1 MKPLAECLELIQ
13 GKSVE
18 DFCREHPHAVLIGL
32 GVIAGELQR
41 NPKQAAGTMFLN
53 LSGAPEGGD
62 QGPLV
67 NLVFSVAKVSREV
80 PSDGV
85 YIGSGT
91 ENDLAIP
98 EHSVSK
104 SHAHLLPLSDGWS
117 LVDHGST
124 NGTYVNGARAEAGVP
139 TPLKGGDIVTMG
151 RLSFTYYDAMSF
163 AKLLFVQAMA
173 KGRSRQTPRTPGA
186 ARSTATPGR
195 PPPAPQVTPAGRAAG
210 GQSLMNQS
218 AAPAP
223 WQQALDADGG
233 AGRTTDPLPR
243 SSGQPQGPDWQQRAI
258 GRMVP
263 AAQANPAM
271 GSQSGL
277 NAGNQGPN
285 AGANYGANSG
295 ASQMGLPVSQGGA
308 GFNNAGSLSGQAT
321 AGMSGAQ
328 LHGVNTSGMHA
339 PVGSAMAGA
348 SNPAGANAAASANA
362 LPVVQTPGSNSLFR
376 RLMLKVAQFFQ
387 RLAGG

>member
-195 PPPAPQVTPAGRAAG
+195 PPSPPQVTPAGRAAG
-210 GQSLMNQS
+210 AQSLMNQS

-223 WQQALDADGG
+223 WQQGLDADGG
-233 AGRTTDPLPR
+233 AGRTTDPMPR
-243 SSGQPQGPDWQQRAI
+243 PAGQGQDWQQRAI

-263 AAQANPAM
+263 STPSNNPAGAQNAM
-271 GSQSGL
+271 
-277 NAGNQGPN
+277 NAGNAAPN
-285 AGANYGANSG
+285 GL
-295 ASQMGLPVSQGGA
+295 ASTMGQGGA
-308 GFNNAGSLSGQAT
+308 GFHQAT
-321 AGMSGAQ
+321 TLPGQGGAGFSGPQ
-328 LHGVNTSGMHA
+328 GQGVNTSGMHA
-339 PVGSAMAGA
+339 PVNSAMAGVSGA
-348 SNPAGANAAASANA
+348 PSGAGANA
-362 LPVVQTPGSNSLFR
+362 LPAVQAPPSDSLFR

>member
-104 SHAHLLPLSDGWS
+104 SHAHLLPLADGWS

-124 NGTYVNGARAEAGVP
+124 NGTYVNGARVEAGVP
-139 TPLKGGDIVTMG
+139 TPLKGGDIITMG

-173 KGRSRQTPRTPGA
+173 KGRTRQTPRTPGA
-186 ARSTATPGR
+186 ARGTAATPGR
-195 PPPAPQVTPAGRAAG
+195 PPAPQATPSTRAG
-210 GQSLMNQS
+210 GQSLMNQA

-223 WQQALDADGG
+223 WQQGLDADSVR
-233 AGRTTDPLPR
+233 AT
-243 SSGQPQGPDWQQRAI
+243 QPVERQAPQQAPDWQQRAI
-258 GRMVP
+258 GRMGPAGGQPVQGAAPNGFGAAPAGMPP
-263 AAQANPAM
+263 AAPPPA
-271 GSQSGL
+271 G
-277 NAGNQGPN
+277 
-285 AGANYGANSG
+285 YGAPQGNPVYSSG
-295 ASQMGLPVSQGGA
+295 VHPSVQAQPVHQ
-308 GFNNAGSLSGQAT
+308 
-321 AGMSGAQ
+321 AGMQQGAQ
-328 LHGVNTSGMHA
+328 
-339 PVGSAMAGA
+339 
-348 SNPAGANAAASANA
+348 PAGAQAATTVPATVASD
-362 LPVVQTPGSNSLFR
+362 SLFR
-376 RLMLKVAQFFQ
+376 RLMLKVARFFQ